1 MVKCLQGDVKTPDNG
16 SHKQSVESVDA
27 DTVWCGYQSKKKEFT
42 SGKETQALQPY
53 HVMPVK
59 YLQISAGIVRW
70 HVYICPQISV
80 SKRYIIIYTYLDRDG
95 KENID
100 MEKYEYQNDVGQ
112 LKEKHLTSDL
122 APNPI
127 PTASLSQW
135 TLKKKV
141 WTVFSLRN
149 M

>member
-1 MVKCLQGDVKTPDNG
+1 MTCL
-16 SHKQSVESVDA
+16 H
-27 DTVWCGYQSKKKEFT
+27 
-42 SGKETQALQPY
+42 
-53 HVMPVK
+53 M
-59 YLQISAGIVRW
+59 SANIR
-70 HVYICPQISV
+70 QQ
-80 SKRYIIIYTYLDRDG
+80 KIYKHLYYLDRDG

-141 WTVFSLRN
+141 WTLFSLRN